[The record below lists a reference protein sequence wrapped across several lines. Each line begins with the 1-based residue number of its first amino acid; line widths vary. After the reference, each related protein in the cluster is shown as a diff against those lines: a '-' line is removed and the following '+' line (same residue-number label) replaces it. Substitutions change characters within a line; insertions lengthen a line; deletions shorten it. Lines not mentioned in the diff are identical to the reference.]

1 MEKGSKETDKYSRG
15 NPYARLDWPL
25 RLSEKIVVAPP
36 YGNLSA
42 GENELVIRIDPGLA
56 FGSGTHPTTALC
68 LSMIE
73 TYLKKGDDFLDV
85 GTGSGILMIAAAQLG
100 AEMVVGIDKNERAA
114 QIARQNLILN
124 DVEEGRFQV
133 MVGNLLEG
141 VKKRF
146 DMVVANILT
155 EIVVDLLDDIG
166 KVLKKSGLF
175 ICSGMIERN
184 THRVVSKMKRRDLE
198 VVEMRTKEYWVSIT
212 AKQKA

>member
-15 NPYARLDWPL
+15 NPHARLDWPL

-166 KVLKKSGLF
+166 RVLKKSGLF

>member
-1 MEKGSKETDKYSRG
+1 M
-15 NPYARLDWPL
+15 
-25 RLSEKIVVAPP
+25 
-36 YGNLSA
+36 
-42 GENELVIRIDPGLA
+42 VIRIDPGLA

>member
-1 MEKGSKETDKYSRG
+1 MEKVFKETDKYSRG

-25 RLSEKIVVAPP
+25 KLSEKIVVAPP

-100 AEMVVGIDKNERAA
+100 AEMVVGIDKDERAA

-124 DVEEGRFQV
+124 DVEVGRFQV
-133 MVGNLLEG
+133 VVGNLLEG